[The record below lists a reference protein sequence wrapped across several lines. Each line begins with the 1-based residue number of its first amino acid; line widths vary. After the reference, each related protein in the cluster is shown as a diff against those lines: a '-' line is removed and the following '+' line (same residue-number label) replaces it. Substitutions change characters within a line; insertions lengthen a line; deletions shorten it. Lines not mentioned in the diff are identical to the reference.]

1 MVDEHSEVIY
11 FCLVDRALFQVSK
24 EIVIPELLKD
34 FFHLGL
40 MFSKRTFGEDHDVV
54 NVDNDHG
61 LHVHKQLIHHRLK
74 GGRGIAKTKE
84 HYCWLERTT
93 VADKGSFPSI
103 SFLDANIVIT
113 PLKIYL
119 HKILRSLELVDEL
132 GNERKGVVVSNHMFI

>member
-1 MVDEHSEVIY
+1 MLIEH
-11 FCLVDRALFQVSK
+11 FFFQASK
-24 EIVIPELLKD
+24 EIVISESLKD

-54 NVDNDHG
+54 NVDNDHV

-74 GGRGIAKTKE
+74 GGGGVSKTKE

-93 VADKGSFPSI
+93 VADKGGFSSI

-119 HKILRSLELVDEL
+119 CKILRSLELVDEL